1 MINRIRDIR
10 REKNLTLADV
20 ALRCDPPTTPQ
31 TIGRLETG
39 MRQLSLAWMNRIAA
53 ALEVEPELLV
63 RGEGGNQ
70 PRLIARLADS
80 GAEALVQPRDA
91 ILPHQLAGDGLLVAL
106 AVETSAG
113 EYRAGDQLWLR
124 QIAEEGGWSRL
135 VNRDILVPRPAG
147 RFAFG
152 RLIDRDGRRVAVL
165 PPGLGQRQLVID
177 NPAWIA
183 VAEMLVRRL

>member
-10 REKNLTLADV
+10 REKGLTLADV
-20 ALRCDPPTTPQ
+20 AARCDPPTTAQ

-53 ALEVEPELLV
+53 ALDVEPELLV
-63 RGEGGNQ
+63 RGESGGQ
-70 PRLIARLADS
+70 PRLVARLVET
-80 GAEALVQPRDA
+80 GAEALAQPRDA
-91 ILPHQLAGDGLLVAL
+91 ILPSQLGGDGALVAL
-106 AVETSAG
+106 GVEASIG
-113 EYRAGDQLWLR
+113 EYRPGDQLWLR
-124 QIAEEGGWSRL
+124 QIEDEGEWSRL
-135 VNRDILVPRPAG
+135 VNRDILAPRPAG

-152 RLIDRDGRRVAVL
+152 RLIDRDGRRIALL

-177 NPAWIA
+177 NPPWIA

>member
-10 REKNLTLADV
+10 REKGLTLADV
-20 ALRCDPPTTPQ
+20 AERCDPPTTPQ

-39 MRQLSLAWMNRIAA
+39 MRQLSLTWMNRIAA

-63 RGEGGNQ
+63 RGETSAQ
-70 PRLIARLADS
+70 PQLLARLTEG
-80 GAEALVQPRDA
+80 GAEALGQPRDA
-91 ILPHQLAGDGLLVAL
+91 ILPHQLAGDAPLVAL
-106 AVETSAG
+106 AVEASAG
-113 EYRAGDQLWLR
+113 EYRPGDQLWLR
-124 QIAEEGGWSRL
+124 QIDDEGEWAWL
-135 VNRDILVPRPAG
+135 VNRDILAPRPAG